1 MVHPMSSPAPERDEY
16 GDASGPPEL
25 DELWS
30 WGAASS
36 RAMAERVSAM
46 YRGLASSTF
55 RIAEPE
61 LDGELTQLR
70 VDVERLADLSFDVFD
85 RLLAIVGSIADGA
98 RRPTGSPEAVC
109 LRATEGE
116 TASAD
121 IWVHNVSIDS
131 HPAPRL
137 DVPGLTSA
145 DGRQIPAERI
155 RLTAAATPIEAG
167 NSRRFTLAVDVPSS
181 TPSGAYHGV
190 LISDASIGTA
200 MLVRVDVVP
209 SGVSAADAH

>member
-116 TASAD
+116 TACRSTYGCTTFR
-121 IWVHNVSIDS
+121 S
-131 HPAPRL
+131 
-137 DVPGLTSA
+137 T
-145 DGRQIPAERI
+145 RI
-155 RLTAAATPIEAG
+155 RRRGSTCRASRALTAG
-167 NSRRFTLAVDVPSS
+167 RSRR
-181 TPSGAYHGV
+181 SG
-190 LISDASIGTA
+190 
-200 MLVRVDVVP
+200 
-209 SGVSAADAH
+209 SA